1 MTSDPGAPAD
11 DGGAPPV
18 DDFAS
23 QVLDVVDSIPPG
35 HVMSYGDIAE
45 YLGAG
50 PGPRQVGRVLAVYGG
65 AVAWWRVIHS
75 DGTPAPGHDSR
86 ALEHYLAEGTPLPF
100 GPAARPG
107 GYPPRP
113 LARHLLGAP
122 RRPPPSPAR
131 PPPLTGTPATPG
143 RPGRDTLG
151 VRRMSREM
159 SVASAGI
166 WY

>member
-86 ALEHYLAEGTPLPF
+86 ALEHYLAEGTPLC
-100 GPAARPG
+100 
-107 GYPPRP
+107 
-113 LARHLLGAP
+113 
-122 RRPPPSPAR
+122 SAR
-131 PPPLTGTPATPG
+131 PPVRVDIRRARWPGTRHP
-143 RPGRDTLG
+143 
-151 VRRMSREM
+151 
-159 SVASAGI
+159 
-166 WY
+166 